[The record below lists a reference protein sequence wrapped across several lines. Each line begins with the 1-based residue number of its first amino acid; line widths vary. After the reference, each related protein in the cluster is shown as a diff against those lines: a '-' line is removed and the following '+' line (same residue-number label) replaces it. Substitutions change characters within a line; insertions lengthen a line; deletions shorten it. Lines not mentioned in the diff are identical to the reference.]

1 MGRDPGATL
10 EYATAGFRW
19 HRDPRGLGGAIFP
32 GPKYLKADL
41 ILEQGSR
48 AASAVVR
55 CMAPVRIRFMS
66 SSPTFLD
73 PIVIPLIVGETVL
86 DVACGYGRWGNLIT
100 TNFWEAGF
108 QRPPLIDG
116 FDAFAANVE
125 HCAANGA
132 YRNVWQQTMPTLVE
146 GVVDIL
152 EQAANKRII
161 LSTPNFPYFRDG
173 GETMLGYNEY
183 EAHKS
188 YVDRKRLKR
197 RGYRTIPAGLPNP
210 RSVTIR
216 ALRRL
221 GLYHRLERPLSGLLD
236 LLPNL
241 ANSYV
246 AYKDVDG

>member
-1 MGRDPGATL
+1 
-10 EYATAGFRW
+10 
-19 HRDPRGLGGAIFP
+19 
-32 GPKYLKADL
+32 
-41 ILEQGSR
+41 
-48 AASAVVR
+48 
-55 CMAPVRIRFMS
+55 MS

-132 YRNVWQQTMPTLVE
+132 YRNVWQQTMPTPLTGKWDTVIACEFIEHMPEAEVE